1 MVSDGIGFGVGPW
14 LAGYVFDV
22 TGSYQVSFIAVT
34 VGLIAA
40 SILTLIIKPAV
51 SKPS

>member
-14 LAGYVFDV
+14 LAGYAFDV
-22 TGSYQVSFIAVT
+22 TGNYQASFVAVT

-40 SILTLIIKPAV
+40 AILTIIIKPAT
-51 SKPS
+51 SKSL